1 MKQNYLLPHKF
12 KKAGTIMFLPFLAVC
27 VWLLLGPGECDYLKV
42 PVFALFED
50 GYLFSTKSLTSTIT
64 DPINEIAMLGLLIS
78 IVFIALSKE
87 KDEDEMVP
95 VERQSAFIWS
105 FWVTAALYSIG
116 ILFTFG
122 MQFLNCTFAMPYVFF
137 ILYIIKFNLA
147 MHKLRRELK

>member
-42 PVFALFED
+42 PAFALFED
-50 GYLFSTKSLTSTIT
+50 GYLFSTKSLTSTTT

-95 VERQSAFIWS
+95 VE
-105 FWVTAALYSIG
+105 
-116 ILFTFG
+116 